1 MTWRFYLLLFLLGL
15 AVASTIASFQDYP
28 GYMDSDYYF
37 AGGLQLIQGKGF
49 TEPYL
54 WNYLDDPA
62 GLPHPSHTYWLPLS
76 SILAALSMLLTGQQ
90 TYAAARL
97 IFILI
102 AACVPPLTARLALD
116 FTNRRALALTS
127 GLLAVFSIF
136 HAPFLPVT
144 DNFAP
149 FMFLGGL
156 VFLLAK
162 DERRWAFG
170 LLGVLA
176 GLMNLAR
183 SDGLLWLGLL
193 GLLSLWRAQEYALS
207 TQVRTD
213 TGTQVHKYTSP
224 VTHYVLRFT
233 HYVLRTFSFTLLG
246 YLLVM
251 GPWYARNLSV
261 FGSLMA
267 PGGDRILWLTNYN
280 DTFAFPAEQVNL
292 QSWLAAGWQAALK
305 VRLWA
310 LSMNAQNV
318 LAAQG
323 GILLFPFI
331 LVGVWQARR
340 DVRVRLAAV
349 GWLLLLAVMTLIF
362 PLAGARGGFFHAGVA
377 FQPLWW
383 ALAPLGLEQTV
394 VAIRRRGFLDER
406 AYVFFRV
413 ALVGL
418 CALLTVVVL
427 QKRIFQLGWQW
438 EEELYVKVEQFLV
451 EQGAQPNEM
460 VIVLNPPGYYLV
472 SGRSAIVAPPGGPQT
487 LLAVAARY
495 GASYYILEKEG
506 ALPEYRGLYNQTEQY
521 AGIEYLGTVEDAR
534 IFALS
539 PAR

>member
-1 MTWRFYLLLFLLGL
+1 MTWRLYLLLFLLGL
-15 AVASTIASFQDYP
+15 GGALTIASFQDYP
-28 GYMDSDYYF
+28 GYMDADYYF

-76 SILAALSMLLTGQQ
+76 SILAALSMFLTGQQ

-102 AACVPPLTARLALD
+102 AACIPPLTARLALD
-116 FTNRRALALTS
+116 FTDRRALALTS

-156 VFLLAK
+156 IFLLAK
-162 DERRWAFG
+162 DERHWVFG

-193 GLLSLWRAQEYALS
+193 GLLSLWRAQ
-207 TQVRTD
+207 D
-213 TGTQVHKYTSP
+213 
-224 VTHYVLRFT
+224 
-233 HYVLRTFSFTLLG
+233 YVLRTQITHYVSPLTLYIFRAFPLTLLG
-246 YLLVM
+246 YLLIM

-305 VRLWA
+305 VRFWA
-310 LSMNAQNV
+310 LGMNAQN
-318 LAAQG
+318 AIGAQG

-340 DVRVRLAAV
+340 DLRVRLAAI

-394 VAIRRRGFLDER
+394 SAIRRRGFLDER
-406 AYVFFRV
+406 AYSIFRV

-438 EEELYVKVEQFLV
+438 EEELYVKVERFLV
-451 EQGAQPNEM
+451 EQGAQPNEI
-460 VIVLNPPGYYLV
+460 VIALNPPGYYLV

-487 LLAVAARY
+487 LLALAARY

-506 ALPEYRGLYNQTEQY
+506 VLPEYRGLYDQTEQY
-521 AGIEYLGTVEDAR
+521 VGIEYLGEVEDAR

-539 PAR
+539 PAH